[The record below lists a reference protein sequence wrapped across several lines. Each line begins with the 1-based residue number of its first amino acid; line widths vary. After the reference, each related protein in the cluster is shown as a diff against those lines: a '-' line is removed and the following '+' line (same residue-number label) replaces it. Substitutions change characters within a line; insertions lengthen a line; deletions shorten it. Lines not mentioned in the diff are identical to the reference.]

1 MTAGLPGAGIGG
13 LFFVLSA
20 YFMLVVEIQRT
31 LRGRSSP
38 ARWRMVLRNVAI
50 ATAMVA
56 AVTAVVWLVHRLAYP
71 PAPAGSVDG
80 QNGSGGTTDELVP
93 FTPVLFALA
102 VLVAVLGAAFVL
114 RLVAGRKR
122 TAVSELS
129 QAEAP
134 AGQSPD

>member
-31 LRGRSSP
+31 LRGRSSL
-38 ARWRMVLRNVAI
+38 ARWRGVLRNVAI
-50 ATAMVA
+50 ATAMVV

-71 PAPAGSVDG
+71 PAPSGRAGDH
-80 QNGSGGTTDELVP
+80 GTADQLVP
-93 FTPVLFALA
+93 FSPVLLALA
-102 VLVAVLGAAFVL
+102 VLGAVLRAAFVL

-122 TAVSELS
+122 TAFSEPS
-129 QAEAP
+129 RAETP

>member
-31 LRGRSSP
+31 LRGRSSL
-38 ARWRMVLRNVAI
+38 ARWRGVLRSVAI
-50 ATAMVA
+50 ATAMVV

-71 PAPAGSVDG
+71 PAPAGRADG
-80 QNGSGGTTDELVP
+80 SQGTADRLVP
-93 FTPVLFALA
+93 FSPVLVALA

-114 RLVAGRKR
+114 RLVVGRKR
-122 TAVSELS
+122 AALSEPS
-129 QAEAP
+129 RAEMPAAP
-134 AGQSPD
+134 SPD

>member
-31 LRGRSSP
+31 FRGRSSL
-38 ARWRMVLRNVAI
+38 ARWRGVLRSVAI
-50 ATAMVA
+50 ATAMVI

-71 PAPAGSVDG
+71 PAPHAEG
-80 QNGSGGTTDELVP
+80 QGSGDSADGWVP

-114 RLVAGRKR
+114 RLVVGRKQ
-122 TAVSELS
+122 TDLSEPAR
-129 QAEAP
+129 AEAP
-134 AGQSPD
+134 AAPSLD